1 MYKEVLVKRR
11 IQVMFSV
18 KSVCTYMMM
27 IVLQTVYL
35 KIDSTLTF
43 VFKVHDQAP
52 STHAAHAR
60 ARAVL
65 ATPSYRP
72 GYSQVCNVQLIRFA
86 RPVTTTIAAGHG
98 YSIAR

>member
-1 MYKEVLVKRR
+1 MYKEVLVRR

-18 KSVCTYMMM
+18 KSVCTYMM

-43 VFKVHDQAP
+43 VFEVHDQAP

-60 ARAVL
+60 TSCA
-65 ATPSYRP
+65 ATPSYRR
-72 GYSQVCNVQLIRFA
+72 GYSQACND
-86 RPVTTTIAAGHG
+86 
-98 YSIAR
+98 